1 MDIWDQGETVMGVR
15 ISDGLYG
22 IQRSRGHGITVFGY
36 VTTVTVDSM
45 KVNQRVMRVLKR
57 PYPSLWALY

>member
-22 IQRSRGHGITVFGY
+22 IKRSRGHGIMVVGY
-36 VTTVTVDSM
+36 ETTLTVDSIE
-45 KVNQRVMRVLKR
+45 VNPRVIRV
-57 PYPSLWALY
+57 

>member
-22 IQRSRGHGITVFGY
+22 IQRSRGHEIMVFGY
-36 VTTVTVDSM
+36 ETTVTVDSM
-45 KVNQRVMRVLKR
+45 EANQRVMRVLK
-57 PYPSLWALY
+57 